1 MATGRSGA
9 NVREGSPAGKG
20 ANRRIKRARSRLLV
34 RFGTTVPD
42 KMGFTKNV
50 SESGL
55 FIHTNQ
61 VFRPGTTVQ
70 LSVQFPDRVLTFWGR
85 VIWAKRVPPQLA
97 HILECG
103 MGIRFMDPSPEWLAF
118 YETWKGKVCVL

>member
-9 NVREGSPAGKG
+9 NARDGSPSAK
-20 ANRRIKRARSRLLV
+20 AVNRRIKRARSRLLV
-34 RFGTTVPD
+34 RFGTAVPD

-50 SESGL
+50 SDTGL

-70 LSVQFPDRVLTFWGR
+70 LSVKFPDRVFTFWGR
-85 VIWAKRVPPQLA
+85 VIWAKRVPAQLA
-97 HILECG
+97 HILDCG
-103 MGIRFMDPSPEWLAF
+103 MGICFVDPSPEWLAF
-118 YETWKGKVCVL
+118 YETWKQKACVL